1 MLNIL
6 HNDDTPQLY
15 STSSL
20 KSSAEILL
28 GKKCGKY
35 S

>member
-1 MLNIL
+1 
-6 HNDDTPQLY
+6 
-15 STSSL
+15 L